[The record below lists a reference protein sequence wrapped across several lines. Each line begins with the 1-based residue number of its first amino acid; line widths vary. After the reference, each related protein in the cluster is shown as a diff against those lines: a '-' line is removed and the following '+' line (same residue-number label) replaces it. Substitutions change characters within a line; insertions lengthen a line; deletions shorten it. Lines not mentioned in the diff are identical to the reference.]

1 MNAINLPSPCDIAI
15 VGMACE
21 LPGPADTLAGY
32 EHVLMHGVDATGA
45 LPAERFDSA
54 TRDGLAAA
62 ARHGGYLRRSPWL
75 FDAGSFGI
83 APKEAAYM
91 DPQHRLLLEC
101 AYHAL
106 EDAGLDPAALRGK
119 PCGVFVGVSTSDFGR
134 RMAASGDYNG
144 YLSRGALGSMAA
156 GRLSYHF
163 GLEGPSLV
171 VDTACSSSLVAL
183 HQAVSALREGRCG
196 MAIVAGVS
204 LILAHDYSADLAAAG
219 MLAADGRCKPFT
231 RHADGFSR
239 GEGVGA
245 IVLLP
250 AAEAASRG
258 MRAYAHVLGS
268 AINSDGRSN
277 GITAPSKS
285 AQRRLMEQAL
295 RDAGLTPEQ
304 VSHIETHGTG
314 TELGDRIELAA
325 LGEVFGQR
333 DTPLFLGAAKA
344 NIAHCEGAA
353 GIAGII
359 KMALCLHQRRIA
371 PHCHAHDIDE
381 AVASALP
388 HAVLPAQALAWPGD
402 SRRIGGVSSFGMSG
416 SNAHVLLGETG
427 HTPAPAMTDGPQ
439 LLQLSARSTDA
450 LQALV
455 QYYAGWLARADAPS
469 AAAVCHHALFHR
481 QLWNQARLCVTGD
494 NAADLAA
501 QLLRRLDTPLRARP
515 AKARVAL
522 VFTGQGSQYTNM
534 ARQLYLQNTLFR
546 SLLDPLAARLD
557 RLAGDAT
564 PILDTLF
571 AGAVELRQPS
581 GRERQRSAQLSLFLI
596 EYALAEFW
604 RALGLRPVAVLGH
617 SVGEYAAACVA
628 GVMDFD
634 MAVRMLLARA
644 DAMEAACAASDSA
657 MLAVAA
663 TPQQLAPLL
672 ERICAAEPALWIAV
686 RNGPQSVVVAGHAAA
701 LAQLSQAATDAGLV
715 CTPLATRGAFH
726 TPLMAPAAEQFTASC
741 AAMAPVLRA
750 PSAAIRFYSSVDSDD
765 PAALEHGV
773 DQLRY
778 WSEQIQTP
786 VDFAGAIARLL
797 ADAPDLVLEIGPRAV
812 LTPLAASA
820 ARLTGRA
827 IPCLPSLDIRHD
839 DVPTVLRAMG
849 ILNEQ
854 GALDP
859 RQAMQQFAAQ
869 EKHPVQD
876 GLPLYPFQ
884 REHFQPASWHAGLPL
899 QGAAA
904 TAPVPPVAALAIR
917 HELSLDPQ
925 AGDSWLQQHV
935 IHGAAVLPG
944 MYYLS
949 SAFSLAQRWLPQA
962 AGAAARQLTLQDLLI
977 HQPLALA
984 ADTATPLTVEI
995 GGPDARQAYQ
1005 LRYSAPAQA
1014 RALHAEV
1021 RACWSAAQ
1029 RPDGA
1034 DAPGAAARW
1043 DDAAPFYAHYRERG
1057 VSYGPL
1063 FQRVQASHRVSDGE
1077 LWVRILPPDAPAAS
1091 LPVWHA
1097 ALLDNCLHALGIC
1110 AGDPAQAYVPV
1121 SVGSAWFDAG
1131 ALWNATIFCQAVL
1144 RPAPAGFLDG
1154 ELRLYSEQGR
1164 CIGVLGEV
1172 SCAALGL
1179 GAPDVPAPLPLHAVD
1194 WVAHPAPAGEPA
1206 RAAAGEQWLVAAA
1219 ASSTLPAACVQWLAE
1234 ADVHTRHAQWDADGR
1249 LHGAESAAAPLRTIL
1264 ILLDPA
1270 HPQPADAAALARW
1283 VGSWRQALQVLLDR
1297 QPGQPLQL
1305 CLAEIAIHADDEA
1318 AHTRRALVQALA
1330 TNLRSELPALDVSW
1344 VDSDAGGGAIAAA
1357 AIAVRAQPTGLA
1369 DGSIAASLWRLRAGA
1384 LAQRRTVRAA
1394 LAAAPDQPCCRA
1406 DGTYWISGAFGG
1418 IGRHLADY
1426 LVQHGGCHSL
1436 VLISRSAPTEEQQ
1449 AWLRQLVTHGVALQL
1464 LQADLDDAAAASAV
1478 LASCSAPM
1486 HGLFHLAGSLDDR
1499 PIGDI
1504 DAAQLQRVLGAKLG
1518 GAWLLHRHAA
1528 RHAELEHFVLFSSLA
1543 ALLES
1548 PGQFSY
1554 TTANAGLQLLA
1565 DQRRQQGLPATVIDW
1580 GPWDG
1585 AGMMRS
1591 LAQGKR
1597 SRALRQLAP
1606 MAPARGCATL
1616 AALLA
1621 SPARHGHY
1629 AVYALAPAAAPS
1641 QALPSATASQND
1653 AGGDLLAQLIASE
1666 TGHAAN
1672 ALDEQATLEQLGL
1685 DSVGL
1690 IRIRSELQSQLGR
1703 SIPVAL
1709 LLAGGTLAELRQR
1722 LAGLQPAAPVQAADA
1737 APAAVTAAQRIPL
1750 SPGQFSLWY
1759 EQQRQDAGNAYQ
1771 CAIGWRIDGTG
1782 LDIAALQARWDALI
1796 AAHELLRATVDGDD
1810 QETGPAYVVHAPAT
1824 AQAAS
1829 AIRQQPV
1836 QDEAAALAQ
1845 IADMLAAAP
1854 SLHDSFA
1861 TRVTLLRAHD
1871 GTGYLVLSSNHVL
1884 MDASA
1889 MFYVGQQL
1897 AAALCGLPPSDSPG
1911 AVAQYR
1917 DFAAS
1922 QRQLGADAVARA
1934 AGHIAPQLLAQD
1946 GSLLRLDLPYERTA
1960 SPAAAGGSVAIPLS
1974 PAAMERL
1981 RALPA
1986 SRRASVCLAAWLLLL
2001 ARYSGQQRVLTG
2013 VAFNGRTQQRW
2024 RHTVGHFVNVLP
2036 LVVDIDEGV
2045 SGTALERGVSA
2056 ALFELLEFQDIPL
2069 AQLMR
2074 DERLKA
2080 AVQGHDP
2087 LQSYFNFFDAAEMHL
2102 EAGAATLTPLT
2113 IPQQLA
2119 QFDLSLWITQY
2130 QGRWDMLLKFRC
2142 SAFSQPAMAR
2152 MAVHYAALLAQLAG
2166 GGDEAVAQL
2175 SMLSAAEQRCL
2186 LGGQGPGTAPLA
2198 AAMPV
2203 GVRTLPVHEQFLLQA
2218 ERHPTAPALEWGEH
2232 GLSYAQLRHHVQQLA
2247 TQLAALGIGKEHT
2260 VGLMMP
2266 RAACP
2271 ESVIAIFAL
2280 WQCGAAYVALDLQH
2294 PPQRSLYMLQ
2304 TARCALVLTSS
2315 ERPAEEMQALLRAQ
2329 AELGVLEIALGQSL
2343 EVRVRQAVVVPPA
2356 RRLEPNSPYADGSG
2370 HLAYVLYTSGS
2381 TGMPKG
2387 VLVEH
2392 AGLSERLAWM
2402 AEYFGFGPGDKFL
2415 QGTVLTFDISVPEYC
2430 LPLICGGTVVLLPEG
2445 PAGSAHVAACRAHGV
2460 TMMSTVPSLLNLLV
2474 SELTACPRL
2483 RHVISVGEA
2492 LMRPVVQQ
2500 WLASGTATVLH
2511 NLYGPT
2517 EATIYATFHACR
2529 TLPHGSGALIG
2540 KPCPGVSCWVLDK
2553 LGRPVPVGVAG
2564 ELYLGD
2570 SGVARGYIGTVRQ
2583 PDPFYGNP
2591 LQTPQRRIYRTGD
2604 IVRWTADGELDYI
2617 GRNDFRIK
2625 LRGQLIELGEIE
2637 HALLAQAGVQHAC
2650 ALVME
2655 VGQPGATTRQ
2665 IMAAVIAR
2673 TPADAALLQQL
2684 RQRLPEYMLP
2694 SQLFQLDAFPLNSSG
2709 KVDRAALS
2717 ALLAQRLAQQREQR
2731 LPAAAAAL
2739 TPLQQRLCALW
2750 QELLQVPVVDVDE
2763 NFFQLG
2769 GDSLVLTRMV
2779 LAVERSL
2786 GLRIHFGR
2794 FVGNPTING
2803 LLAADAADDTASPG
2817 RAYQADLERMSELP
2831 PFPAG
2836 ITQGKAVMLTGAS
2849 GHLGMHLLHALLSES
2864 AARIVL
2870 PLRGDDG
2877 MARLA
2882 ARYRQLFHADLP
2894 PLRLSVLQADLTQ
2907 PSLGM
2912 SATDY
2917 AACCASVGQVI
2928 HAAAHVNHAA
2938 DYASMRD
2945 GNVVATRHVLLFAAQ
2960 AGAAHVHHMST
2971 QFTELADLPEA
2982 PLPAS
2987 SLEAIAS
2994 GYEQSKLAAEL
3005 QVTQAIAM
3013 GYPSTVYR
3021 LPLMFDDSDS
3031 RLYTQNHFVA
3041 LAVKCLQMDAYPDVP
3056 MPVTLLPTALVA
3068 RYVARRSKLGTAS
3081 GVRNLS
3087 LGPLAFDALAAALRP
3102 ALQATPAARW
3112 VERSRQETAERDPF
3126 FRLLPLY
3133 ADLGQPQPAQTP
3145 PRQVANA
3152 EFLRELGQ
3160 LELDEVRDA
3169 ATLHDFAVSSLR
3181 RLAQASD

>member
-1 MNAINLPSPCDIAI
+1 MNAINPPSPRDIAI

-21 LPGPADTLAGY
+21 LPGQADTLAGF
-32 EHVLMHGVDATGA
+32 EHVLMQGIDATGA

-54 TRDGLAAA
+54 TREGLAAA
-62 ARHGGYLRRSPWL
+62 ARHGGYLRRSPWM
-75 FDAGSFGI
+75 FDAGCFGI

-106 EDAGLDPAALRGK
+106 EDAGLDPAALRGN

-171 VDTACSSSLVAL
+171 VDTACSSSLVAM

-250 AAEAASRG
+250 AAAAAARG
-258 MRAYAHVLGS
+258 MRVYAHVLGS

-277 GITAPSKS
+277 GITAPSKT

-295 RDAGLTPEQ
+295 HSAGVTAQQ

-325 LGEVFGQR
+325 LGEVFGRR

-359 KMALCLHQRRIA
+359 KMALSLHRRRIA
-371 PHCHAHDIDE
+371 PHCFAHDID
-381 AVASALP
+381 ASVASALP
-388 HAVLPAQALAWPGD
+388 QAVLPAQALAWPGD

-416 SNAHVLLGETG
+416 SNAHVLLGEADDAPLAAPE
-427 HTPAPAMTDGPQ
+427 TPADGPQ
-439 LLQLSARSTDA
+439 LLQLSARSTEA
-450 LQALV
+450 LQALA
-455 QYYAGWLARADAPS
+455 QRYAGWLAQPNAPD
-469 AAAVCHHALFHR
+469 AAAVCHAALFRR
-481 QLWNQARLCVTGD
+481 QLWNQARLSVTGE
-494 NAADLAA
+494 NASDLAA
-501 QLLRRLDTPLRARP
+501 QLLQRLSTPLRPRP
-515 AKARVAL
+515 ATARVAL

-534 ARQLYLQNTLFR
+534 ARQLYQQNTLFR
-546 SLLDPLAARLD
+546 SLLEPLAARLD
-557 RLAGDAT
+557 HLAGEDT
-564 PILDTLF
+564 RILDALF
-571 AGAVELRQPS
+571 SGAAELRQPN
-581 GRERQRSAQLSLFLI
+581 GRERQRSAQLSLFLV

-634 MAVRMLLARA
+634 AAVRMLLARA
-644 DAMEAACAASDSA
+644 DAMEAACMASDSA

-672 ERICAAEPALWIAV
+672 ARICAAEPALWIAV
-686 RNGPQSVVVAGHAAA
+686 HNGPQSVVVAGHAAA
-701 LAQLSQAATDAGLV
+701 VAQLSQAAADADLM
-715 CTPLATRGAFH
+715 CMPLATRGAFH
-726 TPLMAPAAEQFTASC
+726 TPLMAPAAAQFAAAC
-741 AAMAPVLRA
+741 AAMAPTLR
-750 PSAAIRFYSSVDSDD
+750 PPAAAVRFYSSVASDD
-765 PAALEHGV
+765 AAALEHGV
-773 DQLRY
+773 DQLHY

-786 VDFAGAIARLL
+786 VNFTGAISRLL
-797 ADAPDLVLEIGPRAV
+797 ADGPDLVLEIGPRAV

-820 ARLTGRA
+820 ARLAAST
-827 IPCLPSLDIRHD
+827 ITCLPSLDIRHD
-839 DVPTVLRAMG
+839 DVPTVLRALG
-849 ILNEQ
+849 SLSDH

-859 RQAMQQFAAQ
+859 RQAMRQFAIQA
-869 EKHPVQD
+869 EHPVRD
-876 GLPLYPFQ
+876 GLPQYPFQ
-884 REHFQPASWHAGLPL
+884 REHVQPASWHASLPV
-899 QGAAA
+899 QGRAM
-904 TAPVPPVAALAIR
+904 APLPPVAALAIR
-917 HELSLDPQ
+917 HELSLDPL
-925 AGDSWLQQHV
+925 ASESWLQQHV
-935 IHGAAVLPG
+935 IEGAAVLPG

-962 AGAAARQLTLQDLLI
+962 ANAAVQQLTLHDLLI

-984 ADTATPLTVEI
+984 ADAATALTLEI
-995 GGPDARQAYQ
+995 DGPDARQSYQ
-1005 LRYSAPAQA
+1005 LRYSAPGQT

-1021 RACWSAAQ
+1021 RAGWSAAP
-1029 RPDGA
+1029 RPD
-1034 DAPGAAARW
+1034 DAAGPGAAAQW
-1043 DDAAPFYAHYRERG
+1043 DDAAPFYAHYRARG

-1063 FQRVQASHRVSDGE
+1063 FQRVQASHRLSDGE
-1077 LWVRILPPDAPAAS
+1077 LWGRILPPDAPTAS
-1091 LPVWHA
+1091 LPLWHA
-1097 ALLDNCLHALGIC
+1097 ALLDNCLHTLGIC
-1110 AGDPAQAYVPV
+1110 AGDPQQAYVPV
-1121 SVGSAWFDAG
+1121 SVGSAWFDAS
-1131 ALWNATIFCQAVL
+1131 AAWNAAILCQALL

-1164 CIGVLGEV
+1164 CIGVLSEV
-1172 SCAALGL
+1172 SCAALGASAL
-1179 GAPDVPAPLPLHAVD
+1179 PAPLPLHVVD
-1194 WVAHPAPAGEPA
+1194 WVTHATPAGLQA
-1206 RAAAGEQWLVAAA
+1206 RPAAGEQWLLAAA
-1219 ASSTLPAACVQWLAE
+1219 AHSSLPSACVQWLAE
-1234 ADVHTRHAQWDADGR
+1234 ADVHTRHAQWDADGM
-1249 LHGAESAAAPLRTIL
+1249 LHGAESATAPLRTIL
-1264 ILLDPA
+1264 VLLDPA
-1270 HPQPADAAALARW
+1270 QPQPTGAAALAHWARN
-1283 VGSWRQALQVLLDR
+1283 WRETLQVLLDR

-1305 CLAEIAIHADDEA
+1305 CLAEVAAHADGEA
-1318 AHTRRALVQALA
+1318 AHMRRAMAQALA

-1344 VDSDAGGGAIAAA
+1344 IDSDAGGAAIAAA
-1357 AIAVRAQPTGLA
+1357 ACAMRTQPAGLA
-1369 DGSIAASLWRLRAGA
+1369 DGGIAASVWRLRAGI
-1384 LAQRRTVRAA
+1384 LAQRRTLRVAPA
-1394 LAAAPDQPCCRA
+1394 TTPDQPCCRA

-1418 IGRHLADY
+1418 IGRHLAEY
-1426 LVQHGGCHSL
+1426 LVRHAGCRRL
-1436 VLISRSAPTEEQQ
+1436 VLISRTAPTDEQQ
-1449 AWLRQLVTHGVALQL
+1449 AWLAQLTTHGVTLQL
-1464 LQADLDDAAAASAV
+1464 LLADLNDTAAASAA
-1478 LASCSAPM
+1478 LDACNAPM

-1504 DAAQLQRVLGAKLG
+1504 DAAQLQQVLGAKLG

-1528 RHAELEHFVLFSSLA
+1528 RHAELDYFVLFSSLA

-1548 PGQFSY
+1548 PGQLSY
-1554 TTANAGLQLLA
+1554 TAANAGLQLLA
-1565 DQRRQQGLPATVIDW
+1565 AQRRQDGLPATVIDW

-1585 AGMMRS
+1585 AGMMRG

-1621 SPARHGHY
+1621 GPQRHGHY
-1629 AVYALAPAAAPS
+1629 AVYALAPAAA
-1641 QALPSATASQND
+1641 ASQGQPGASANVN
-1653 AGGDLLAQLIASE
+1653 ATGDLLARLIASE

-1672 ALDEQATLEQLGL
+1672 GLDEQATLEQLGL

-1690 IRIRSELQSQLGR
+1690 IRIRSELQSQLGH

-1722 LAGLQPAAPVQAADA
+1722 LAGLQPAVSAQAADA
-1737 APAAVTAAQRIPL
+1737 LPAAAPATPRTPL

-1782 LDIAALQARWDALI
+1782 LDMAALQARWEALI

-1824 AQAAS
+1824 VQTAN

-1845 IADMLAAAP
+1845 IADMLAMAP

-1861 TRVTLLRAHD
+1861 TRVTVLHAHD

-1889 MFYVGQQL
+1889 MFYIGQQL
-1897 AAALCGLPPSDSPG
+1897 AGALCGLPPADSQEP
-1911 AVAQYR
+1911 VAQYR

-1934 AGHIAPQLLAQD
+1934 AAHIAPQLLAQD

-1960 SPAAAGGSVAIPLS
+1960 SPSAAGDSVAIPLS
-1974 PAAMERL
+1974 PEAMQRL
-1981 RALPA
+1981 RALPGN
-1986 SRRASVCLAAWLLLL
+1986 RRASVCLAAWLLLL

-2036 LVVDIDEGV
+2036 LMLDIDENGN
-2045 SGTALERGVSA
+2045 SAALERSVSS

-2074 DERLKA
+2074 DERLKV

-2087 LQSYFNFFDAAEMHL
+2087 LQSYFNFFDATEMHL
-2102 EAGAATLTPLT
+2102 EAGAARLTPLT

-2130 QGRWDMLLKFRC
+2130 QEHWDMLIKFRC
-2142 SAFSQPAMAR
+2142 NAFGRPAMAR
-2152 MAVHYAALLAQLAG
+2152 MAAHYAALLTQLAAG
-2166 GGDEAVAQL
+2166 SDAAVAHL
-2175 SMLSAAEQRCL
+2175 SMLSASEQHCL
-2186 LGGQGPGTAPLA
+2186 LGGQGPGTAPVAVA
-2198 AAMPV
+2198 APGGA
-2203 GVRTLPVHEQFLLQA
+2203 RALPVHQQFLLQA
-2218 ERHPTAPALEWGEH
+2218 ERHPAAVALEWGEH
-2232 GLSYAQLRHHVQQLA
+2232 SLSYAQLRHHVQQLA
-2247 TQLAALGIGKEHT
+2247 TQLAALGIGREHT

-2271 ESVIAIFAL
+2271 ESVIAILAL

-2304 TARCALVLTSS
+2304 TARCTLLLTSG
-2315 ERPAEEMQALLRAQ
+2315 ERPGAEMQALLRAQ
-2329 AELGVLEIALGQSL
+2329 AQLGVLEIVLGQSL
-2343 EVRVRQAVVVPPA
+2343 AVQVRQAVVVPPA
-2356 RRLEPNSPYADGSG
+2356 ERLEPNSPYADGSG

-2402 AEYFGFGPGDKFL
+2402 ADYFSFGPGDKFL

-2430 LPLICGGTVVLLPEG
+2430 LPLICGGTVVLLPDG
-2445 PAGSAHVAACRAHGV
+2445 AAGSAHVAACQAHGV

-2474 SELTACPRL
+2474 TELAACHSL

-2500 WLASGTATVLH
+2500 WLASGTAAVLH

-2517 EATIYATFHACR
+2517 EVTIYATFHACR
-2529 TLPHGSGALIG
+2529 ALPHGSGALIG
-2540 KPCPGVSCWVLDK
+2540 KPCPGVNCWVLDK
-2553 LGRPVPVGVAG
+2553 LGRPVPPGVAG

-2583 PDPFYGNP
+2583 PDPFYANP

-2604 IVRWTADGELDYI
+2604 IVRWTVDGELDYI
-2617 GRNDFRIK
+2617 GRNDFRVK

-2665 IMAAVIAR
+2665 IMAAVISR
-2673 TPADAALLQQL
+2673 TQADAALLQQL

-2694 SQLFQLDAFPLNSSG
+2694 SQLFQLNTFPLNSSG

-2717 ALLAQRLAQQREQR
+2717 ALLAQRLEQQREQR
-2731 LPAAAAAL
+2731 LPAVATAL
-2739 TPLQQRLCALW
+2739 TPLQQRISALW

-2779 LAVERSL
+2779 LAVERTL

-2794 FVGNPTING
+2794 FVSNPTING
-2803 LLAADAADDTASPG
+2803 LLAADAAEDAAPRG
-2817 RAYQADLERMSELP
+2817 AYQADLERMGDLP
-2831 PFPAG
+2831 PFPVGA
-2836 ITQGKAVMLTGAS
+2836 TPGKAVMLTGAS
-2849 GHLGMHLLHALLSES
+2849 GHLGMHLLHALLTES
-2864 AARIVL
+2864 TARIVL

-2877 MARLA
+2877 TARLA
-2882 ARYRQLFHADLP
+2882 ARYRRLFHADLP
-2894 PLRLSVLQADLTQ
+2894 LQRLSVLQADLAL

-2912 SATDY
+2912 SAADY
-2917 AACCASVGQVI
+2917 AGCCAGVGQVI

-2938 DYASMRD
+2938 DYGSMRD
-2945 GNVVATRHVLLFAAQ
+2945 GNVGATRNVLLFAAQ

-2982 PLPAS
+2982 PLAAA

-3013 GYPSTVYR
+3013 GYPATVYR
-3021 LPLMFDDSDS
+3021 LPLMFDDSDT

-3041 LAVKCLQMDAYPDVP
+3041 LAIKCLQMDAYPDLP

-3068 RYVARRSKLGTAS
+3068 RYVARRSKLSTAS

-3087 LGPLAFDALAAALRP
+3087 LGPLAFDTLAPALGAT
-3102 ALQATPAARW
+3102 LQATPAARW
-3112 VERSRQETAERDPF
+3112 VERSRQETAEDDPF

-3133 ADLGQPQPAQTP
+3133 ADLGEPQPAQAP
-3145 PRQVANA
+3145 SRQVANG
-3152 EFLRELGQ
+3152 EFLRELAQ
-3160 LELDEVRDA
+3160 LELSEVRDA
-3169 ATLHDFAVSSLR
+3169 ATLHSFAVSSLR

>member
-1 MNAINLPSPCDIAI
+1 MNATNLPSPSDIAI

-21 LPGPADTLAGY
+21 LPGQADTLAGF
-32 EHVLMHGVDATGA
+32 EHVLMHGIDATSA

-62 ARHGGYLRRSPWL
+62 ARHGGYLQRSPWM
-75 FDAGSFGI
+75 FDAGCFGI

-106 EDAGLDPAALRGK
+106 EDAGLDPAALRGN

-183 HQAVSALREGRCG
+183 HQAISALREGRCG

-250 AAEAASRG
+250 AADAAARG

-295 RDAGLTPEQ
+295 HSAGLTPAQ

-314 TELGDRIELAA
+314 TALGDRIELDA
-325 LGEVFGQR
+325 LGEVFGRR

-359 KMALCLHQRRIA
+359 KMALSLHRRRIA
-371 PHCHAHDIDE
+371 PHCFAHDIDA

-388 HAVLPAQALAWPGD
+388 QAVLPAQALAWPGD

-416 SNAHVLLGETG
+416 SNAHVLLGEAAD
-427 HTPAPAMTDGPQ
+427 APLAAPEVAADGPQ
-439 LLQLSARSTDA
+439 LLQLSARSTGA
-450 LQALV
+450 LQALA
-455 QYYAGWLARADAPS
+455 QDYAGWLAQPDAPA
-469 AAAVCHHALFHR
+469 AAAVCHAALFQR
-481 QLWNQARLCVTGD
+481 QQWNQARLSVAGN
-494 NAADLAA
+494 NASELAA
-501 QLLRRLDTPLRARP
+501 QLLRRLDTPLRPRP
-515 AKARVAL
+515 ASARVAL

-534 ARQLYLQNTLFR
+534 ARQLYQQNTLFR
-546 SLLDPLAARLD
+546 SLLEPLAARLD
-557 RLAGDAT
+557 HLAGEDTHILDALFAGDA
-564 PILDTLF
+564 
-571 AGAVELRQPS
+571 ELRQPS

-596 EYALAEFW
+596 EYTLAEFW

-634 MAVRMLLARA
+634 VAVRMLLARA

-657 MLAVAA
+657 MLAVSA

-672 ERICAAEPALWIAV
+672 ARICADEPALWIAV
-686 RNGPQSVVVAGHAAA
+686 RNSAQSVVVAGRATA
-701 LAQLSQAATDAGLV
+701 LAQLSQAAADAGLV

-726 TPLMAPAAEQFTASC
+726 TPLMAPAAAQFAAAC
-741 AAMAPVLRA
+741 AAIAPALRA
-750 PSAAIRFYSSVDSDD
+750 PAAAVRFYSSVDSDD
-765 PAALEHGV
+765 PAALEQGV

-786 VDFAGAIARLL
+786 VNFADAIARLL
-797 ADAPDLVLEIGPRAV
+797 ADGPDLVLEIGPRAV
-812 LTPLAASA
+812 LTPLTASA
-820 ARLTGRA
+820 ARLAGRA
-827 IPCLPSLDIRHD
+827 IVCLPSLDMRHD
-839 DVPTVLRAMG
+839 DVPTVLRALG
-849 ILNEQ
+849 SLSEH

-859 RQAMQQFAAQ
+859 RQAMRQFAVQA
-869 EKHPVQD
+869 ERPVPA

-884 REHFQPASWHAGLPL
+884 REHVQPASWQASLPARG
-899 QGAAA
+899 GAAM
-904 TAPVPPVAALAIR
+904 APVPPVAALAIR

-935 IHGAAVLPG
+935 IDGAAVLPG

-962 AGAAARQLTLQDLLI
+962 ADAAAQQLTLRDLLI

-984 ADTATPLTVEI
+984 ADAPAALTVDI
-995 GGPDARQAYQ
+995 GGPDTRQSYQ
-1005 LRYSAPAQA
+1005 LRYSAPGHA

-1021 RACWSAAQ
+1021 RAGWNAMPQ
-1029 RPDGA
+1029 PDNA
-1034 DAPGAAARW
+1034 DAPGTAAQW
-1043 DDAAPFYAHYRERG
+1043 DDAAPFYDHYRARG

-1063 FQRVQASHRVSDGE
+1063 FQRVQASHRVSDSE
-1077 LWVRILPPDAPAAS
+1077 LWGRILPPEAPTAS
-1091 LPVWHA
+1091 LPLWHA
-1097 ALLDNCLHALGIC
+1097 ALLDNCLHTLGIC
-1110 AGDPAQAYVPV
+1110 AGDPQQAYVPV
-1121 SVGSAWFDAG
+1121 SVGSAWFDAS
-1131 ALWNATIFCQAVL
+1131 AAWNASILCQAVL

-1154 ELRLYSEQGR
+1154 ELRLYSGQGR
-1164 CIGVLGEV
+1164 CIGVLSEV
-1172 SCAALGL
+1172 SCAALG
-1179 GAPDVPAPLPLHAVD
+1179 AAAMPAALPLHAVD
-1194 WVAHPAPAGEPA
+1194 WVAYTAPAGLPA
-1206 RAAAGEQWLVAAA
+1206 RPAAGEQWLLAAA
-1219 ASSTLPAACVQWLAE
+1219 ANSSLPAACVQWLAE
-1234 ADVHTRHAQWDADGR
+1234 ADVHTRHAQWDADGK
-1249 LHGAESAAAPLRTIL
+1249 LHGAESATAPLRTIL
-1264 ILLDPA
+1264 VLLDPA
-1270 HPQPADAAALARW
+1270 HPQPADAAALAHW
-1283 VGSWRQALQVLLDR
+1283 VRGWRETLQVLLDR

-1305 CLAEIAIHADDEA
+1305 CLADVAAHADGEA
-1318 AHTRRALVQALA
+1318 AHTRRALAQALA

-1344 VDSDAGGGAIAAA
+1344 LDSDADGAAIAAA
-1357 AIAVRAQPTGLA
+1357 ACAVRAQPAGLA
-1369 DGSIAASLWRLRAGA
+1369 DGGIAASLWRLRAGI
-1384 LAQRRTVRAA
+1384 LAQRRTLRVAQPT
-1394 LAAAPDQPCCRA
+1394 APDQPCCRA
-1406 DGTYWISGAFGG
+1406 DGTYWISGVFGG
-1418 IGRHLADY
+1418 IGRHLAEH
-1426 LVQHGGCHSL
+1426 LVRHAGCRSL
-1436 VLISRSAPTEEQQ
+1436 VLITRAAPTEEQQ
-1449 AWLRQLVTHGVALQL
+1449 AWLAQLATQGVALQL
-1464 LQADLDDAAAASAV
+1464 LLADLNDTASASAA
-1478 LASCSAPM
+1478 LDACGAPM

-1504 DAAQLQRVLGAKLG
+1504 DAAQLQQVLGAKLG

-1528 RHAELEHFVLFSSLA
+1528 RHAELDYFVLFSSLA

-1548 PGQFSY
+1548 PGQLAY
-1554 TTANAGLQLLA
+1554 TAANAGLQLLA
-1565 DQRRQQGLPATVIDW
+1565 AQRRHDGLPATVIDW

-1585 AGMMRS
+1585 AGMMRG

-1621 SPARHGHY
+1621 GPERDGHY
-1629 AVYALAPAAAPS
+1629 AVYALAPAAAAGQEQPC
-1641 QALPSATASQND
+1641 ASAGANAD
-1653 AGGDLLAQLIASE
+1653 GDLLAQLIASE
-1666 TGHAAN
+1666 TGHAAST
-1672 ALDEQATLEQLGL
+1672 LDEQATLEQLGL

-1690 IRIRSELQSQLGR
+1690 IRIRSELQSQLGH

-1722 LAGLQPAAPVQAADA
+1722 LAGLQPAA
-1737 APAAVTAAQRIPL
+1737 AAQAPETVPDAGPATPRIPL

-1782 LDIAALQARWDALI
+1782 LDMAALQARWEALI

-1824 AQAAS
+1824 VQAAN

-1836 QDEAAALAQ
+1836 QDEAAALAH
-1845 IADMLAAAP
+1845 IADMLAMAP

-1897 AAALCGLPPSDSPG
+1897 AGALCGLAPADSPG
-1911 AVAQYR
+1911 PVAQYR

-1934 AGHIAPQLLAQD
+1934 ADHIAPQLLAQD
-1946 GSLLRLDLPYERTA
+1946 GSLLRLDLPYERT
-1960 SPAAAGGSVAIPLS
+1960 PAPSAAGDSVAIPLS
-1974 PAAMERL
+1974 AEAMQRL

-2036 LVVDIDEGV
+2036 LVLDIDENGN
-2045 SGTALERGVSA
+2045 STALERSVSG
-2056 ALFELLEFQDIPL
+2056 ALFDLLDFQDIPL

-2087 LQSYFNFFDAAEMHL
+2087 LQSYFNFFDATEMHL
-2102 EAGAATLTPLT
+2102 EAGAARLTPLT

-2130 QGRWDMLLKFRC
+2130 QGHWDMLLKFRC

-2152 MAVHYAALLAQLAG
+2152 MAAHYAALLAQLAAG
-2166 GGDEAVAQL
+2166 SDDAVAHL
-2175 SMLSAAEQRCL
+2175 SMLSAAEQHCL

-2198 AAMPV
+2198 AATPA
-2203 GVRTLPVHEQFLLQA
+2203 GAQALPVYQQFLLQA
-2218 ERHPTAPALEWGEH
+2218 ERHPTAVALEWDAH
-2232 GLSYAQLRHHVQQLA
+2232 SLSYAQLRHHVQQLA
-2247 TQLAALGIGKEHT
+2247 SQLAALGIGKEHT

-2271 ESVIAIFAL
+2271 ESVIAILAL

-2304 TARCALVLTSS
+2304 TARCALLLTAG
-2315 ERPAEEMQALLRAQ
+2315 ERPGTEMQALLRAQ
-2329 AELGVLEIALGQSL
+2329 AQLGVLEIVLGQALS
-2343 EVRVRQAVVVPPA
+2343 VQVRQAVVVPPA
-2356 RRLEPNSPYADGSG
+2356 ERLEPNSPYADGG
-2370 HLAYVLYTSGS
+2370 GDLAYVLYTSGS

-2402 AEYFGFGPGDKFL
+2402 AEYFSFGPGDKFL

-2430 LPLICGGTVVLLPEG
+2430 LPLICGGTVVLLPHG
-2445 PAGSAHVAACRAHGV
+2445 AAGSAHVAACQAHGV

-2474 SELTACPRL
+2474 TELAACHSL

-2529 TLPHGSGALIG
+2529 ALPHGSGALIG
-2540 KPCPGVSCWVLDK
+2540 KPCPGVNCWVLDK
-2553 LGRPVPVGVAG
+2553 LGRPVPAGVAG

-2591 LQTPQRRIYRTGD
+2591 QQTPQRRIYRTGD
-2604 IVRWTADGELDYI
+2604 IVRWTAEGELDYI
-2617 GRNDFRIK
+2617 GRNDFRVK

-2637 HALLAQAGVQHAC
+2637 HALLAQPGVQHAC

-2655 VGQPGATTRQ
+2655 IGQPGATTRQ

-2673 TPADAALLQQL
+2673 TQADAALLQRL

-2694 SQLFQLDAFPLNSSG
+2694 SQLFQFDAFPLNSSG

-2717 ALLAQRLAQQREQR
+2717 ALLTQRLAQQREQR
-2731 LPAAAAAL
+2731 LPATAAAL
-2739 TPLQQRLCALW
+2739 TPLQQRICALW

-2779 LAVERSL
+2779 LAVERTL
-2786 GLRIHFGR
+2786 GLRIQFGR
-2794 FVGNPTING
+2794 FVSNPTING
-2803 LLAADAADDTASPG
+2803 LLAADAAEGTAPPR
-2817 RAYQADLERMSELP
+2817 RAYEADLERMGDLP

-2836 ITQGKAVMLTGAS
+2836 ATPGKAVMLTGAS
-2849 GHLGMHLLHALLSES
+2849 GHLGMHLLHALLNES
-2864 AARIVL
+2864 SASIVL

-2882 ARYRQLFHADLP
+2882 ARYRRLFHADLP
-2894 PLRLSVLQADLTQ
+2894 SQRLSVLQADLAL

-2912 SATDY
+2912 SAADY
-2917 AACCASVGQVI
+2917 AACRASVGQVI

-2938 DYASMRD
+2938 DYGSMRD
-2945 GNVVATRHVLLFAAQ
+2945 GNVGATRNVLLFAAQ
-2960 AGAAHVHHMST
+2960 VGAAHVHHMST

-2982 PLPAS
+2982 PLAAS

-3005 QVTQAIAM
+3005 QVTQAMAL
-3013 GYPSTVYR
+3013 GYPATVYR
-3021 LPLMFDDSDS
+3021 LPLMFDDSDT

-3041 LAVKCLQMDAYPDVP
+3041 LAVKCLQMDAYPDLP

-3068 RYVARRSKLGTAS
+3068 SYVARRSKLCTAS

-3102 ALQATPAARW
+3102 TLQATPAARW
-3112 VERSRQETAERDPF
+3112 VERSRQETAEDDPF

-3133 ADLGQPQPAQTP
+3133 ADLGEPQPAQAP
-3145 PRQVANA
+3145 SRQVAND
-3152 EFLRELGQ
+3152 EFLRELAQ
-3160 LELDEVRDA
+3160 LELREVRDA
-3169 ATLHDFAVSSLR
+3169 ATLHNFAVSSLR
-3181 RLAQASD
+3181 RLAQATD